1 MNSQRILVGG
11 ENILPRWRE
20 EHVQWSEAAKSITL
34 KLHKEVGCDKPTEH
48 KGASIKERPSWRDQE
63 GRRRT
68 AKCFLSYARHF
79 GLFPEDKKLKFFRE
93 KEVGVI

>member
-1 MNSQRILVGG
+1 MLVGG

-20 EHVQWSEAAKSITL
+20 EHVQWSEAAESMTL
-34 KLHKEVGCDKPTEH
+34 KLHKEVRCDKHTEH
-48 KGASIKERPSWRDQE
+48 KGASVKGRDQE
-63 GRRRT
+63 GPRRT

-79 GLFPEDKKLKFFRE
+79 GLFPKDNKLKLFRE